1 MGDHVSSASGLD
13 LFKPFPHFWYP
24 AGVLFSGDEPIQS
37 PDGLII
43 ISLLSLLKQKPI
55 TNVTHHSFEKQ
66 MIFEF
71 LSRTKQ

>member
-1 MGDHVSSASGLD
+1 
-13 LFKPFPHFWYP
+13 
-24 AGVLFSGDEPIQS
+24 
-37 PDGLII
+37 
-43 ISLLSLLKQKPI
+43 LLSLLNQKPI

>member
-1 MGDHVSSASGLD
+1 MSAHRLVSIYSNH
-13 LFKPFPHFWYP
+13 FPFLVP
-24 AGVLFSGDEPIQS
+24 GRVLFSDDEPILS

-43 ISLLSLLKQKPI
+43 ISLLSLLNQKPI
-55 TNVTHHSFEKQ
+55 TNVTHHYFEKQ

>member
-1 MGDHVSSASGLD
+1 VLQALDKAIDSGSA
-13 LFKPFPHFWYP
+13 FPHFWHP
-24 AGVLFSGDEPIQS
+24 AGVLFSNDEPIRS

-43 ISLLSLLKQKPI
+43 ISLLSLLNQKPI

-71 LSRTKQ
+71 LSMTK